1 MNKLIEIFAKQKVFP
16 ELITFLVIVGG
27 LFAISTIR
35 RESFPNVEFDT
46 VLITTIYPGA
56 SPKEVERLISSPLE
70 EDFKEITGIKKMF
83 SVSVESRSEIII
95 QVDSD
100 QATTDE
106 VKDDVQ
112 LVLDRFQDLPED
124 AEDPVVVVLESK
136 ITPVIEMA
144 VSGDMNPTELK
155 NIAKFIEKEAEK
167 LSEVSSVSIAGNKKY
182 EYKIEIDMN
191 KLSRNDISLQEIL
204 LALKETNVT
213 IPAGDFSFST
223 QEDGISKEMVVRT
236 TGEFQNIDDIKNL
249 VLRTSDLGQSI
260 KLSELA
266 EVSFTLAESN
276 LSYRAAGKN
285 SVRLIVN
292 KKEKADA
299 INLVNNLK
307 SKIKKLKDSPKLKN
321 VSIDFIN
328 DTSYYIKNRLNI
340 LTGNLVVGLFL
351 VVCILS
357 LFLPF
362 KLALVVSMGIP
373 FSFLATIW
381 VFQYLGFS
389 LNLISVMGLI
399 IVIGMLVDD
408 AIVVIE
414 NAYRYLQNGYE
425 PTEAAIK
432 GAQTIWKAVFASVMT
447 TVLAFWPMTMIT
459 GIFGKFVQYIP
470 YAVIIALIMSM
481 IEAYFILPS
490 HFARWVGNFK
500 DYKPPRFKQKFEIFW
515 KWFVSKYVGL
525 LSQSVSKQKRYFVL
539 LGFLVFFVVSVIFSA
554 KNLKFILFPPD
565 GIEAFVIKLESP
577 RGSTLDQTEQL
588 LLPVENEILKIP
600 KDELMNYIIS
610 IGEHNTNGDP
620 AGTKRGTNYAQATI
634 FLTPENLRSRD
645 ANKIIEE
652 LKTKI
657 GKPNN
662 LKIIFTRINPGPPV
676 GSPVN
681 IGIRGESYE
690 DINNALEEIKS
701 EVSKW
706 PGVKDLD
713 SNYKLAKD
721 ERILKY
727 KPSEASL
734 AGLTVQ
740 TIGTNVRALYEG
752 IIPTTMRGED
762 EEIDVRVT
770 FKDEQKSLDLLDKLK
785 IINSR
790 GVLVP
795 LNEITEI
802 EESIGIESIYHEAAD
817 RQFTISGDVDTK
829 ITTALEVS
837 DKAKKWIDTHIQPKY
852 PELTFV
858 FGGENEDTDESLGSL
873 KKTFLLALFLIFFI
887 LILTFENFYQPFLIL
902 SAIPMGVVSVLLTLI
917 IHNKPISFMAMLGI
931 IALAGVIVNNA
942 IVFIDFVNDGRKDG
956 LTPEQSVIR
965 AGELRLR
972 AVFLT
977 SSTTVLGL
985 LPTAYGIGGLDKFV
999 VPIALSLGWGLFIG
1013 SIMVMFFIPT
1023 LIVIVEDLRSFLF
1036 KKA

>member
-1 MNKLIEIFAKQKVFP
+1 MNKLIEIFARQKIFP
-16 ELITFLVIVGG
+16 ELITILVIVGG
-27 LFAISTIR
+27 LFALSNIR

-70 EDFKEITGIKKMF
+70 EDFREINGIKKMF

-106 VKDDVQ
+106 VNDDIQ
-112 LVLDRFQDLPED
+112 LILDRFQDIPED
-124 AEDPVVVVLESK
+124 AEDPIVTVLESK
-136 ITPVIEMA
+136 IQPVVELA
-144 VSGDMNPTELK
+144 VSGDMDPTELK
-155 NIAKFIEKEAEK
+155 NIAKYIERETERIP
-167 LSEVSSVSIAGNKKY
+167 EVSSVSIAGEKKY
-182 EYKIEIDMN
+182 EYRIEIDMT
-191 KLSRNDISLQEIL
+191 KLSKNDISLQEIL
-204 LALKETNVT
+204 FALKETNVT
-213 IPAGDFSFST
+213 VPAGDFTIPDPKGVST
-223 QEDGISKEMVVRT
+223 EMVVRT
-236 TGEFQNIDDIKNL
+236 TGEFQDIDDIKNL
-249 VLRTSDLGQSI
+249 VLKTNDLGQSI
-260 KLSELA
+260 KLSDLA
-266 EVSFTLAESN
+266 EISFTLADSN
-276 LSYRAAGKN
+276 ISYRAAGK
-285 SVRLIVN
+285 SSLRLIIK
-292 KKEKADA
+292 KKEKSDA

-307 SKIKKLKDSPKLKN
+307 ESVEKLKKSPRLKDIK
-321 VSIDFIN
+321 IDFIN
-328 DTSYYIKNRLNI
+328 DTSYYIRNRLNI
-340 LTGNLVVGLFL
+340 LTGNLVVGLLL
-351 VVCILS
+351 VLGILS

-362 KLALVVSMGIP
+362 KLALIVSMGIP

-399 IVIGMLVDD
+399 IVVGMLVDD
-408 AIVVIE
+408 AIVIIE
-414 NAYRYLQNGYE
+414 NSYRYLQEGME

-459 GIFGKFVQYIP
+459 GIFGKFVMFIP
-470 YAVIIALIMSM
+470 YAVIIALLMSM
-481 IEAYFILPS
+481 AEAYFILPS
-490 HFARWVGNFK
+490 HFARWVGDIKN
-500 DYKPPRFKQKFEIFW
+500 YKPPKFKQRFEVYW
-515 KWFVSKYVGL
+515 KKFVSGYVSL
-525 LSQSVSKQKRYFVL
+525 LTISISRKRRYFVL
-539 LGFLVFFVVSVIFSA
+539 SGFILFFIVSVIFSA

-565 GIEAFVIKLESP
+565 GIEAFVIKFESP
-577 RGSTLDQTEQL
+577 RGSTLAQTEL
-588 LLPVENEILKIP
+588 LTLPIEKEILKIP
-600 KDELMNYIIS
+600 PEELMNYIIS
-610 IGEHNTNGDP
+610 VGEHNTNGDP
-620 AGTKRGTNYAQATI
+620 AGTKRGTNYAQALI
-634 FLTPENLRSRD
+634 FLTPENLRDRV
-645 ANKIIEE
+645 ANTIIED
-652 LKTKI
+652 LKARI
-657 GKPNN
+657 GQPKN
-662 LKIIFTRINPGPPV
+662 LKVIFTRVNPGPPV

-681 IGIRGESYE
+681 IGIRGESFE
-690 DINNALEEIKS
+690 EINAALEEIKA
-701 EVSKW
+701 EVATW

-721 ERILKY
+721 ERVLKY

-734 AGLTVQ
+734 AGITVQ

-752 IIPTTMRGED
+752 VVATTMRGAD

-770 FKDEQKSLDLLDKLK
+770 FKEDQKSLDLLSKLK
-785 IINSR
+785 ISSSR

-795 LNEITEI
+795 LNQITDI
-802 EESIGIESIYHEAAD
+802 EESVGIESIYHEEAD

-829 ITTALEVS
+829 VITALEVS
-837 DKAKKWIDTHIQPKY
+837 TKAKKWIDENIQGKY
-852 PELTFV
+852 PNLTFV

-902 SAIPMGVVSVLLTLI
+902 SAIPLGVVSVLLTLI

-942 IVFIDFVNDGRKDG
+942 IVFIDFVNEGRNDG

-977 SSTTVLGL
+977 TTTTVLGL

-999 VPIALSLGWGLFIG
+999 VPIALSLGWGLLIG

-1023 LIVIVEDLRSFLF
+1023 LIIVVEDLRSWIF
-1036 KKA
+1036 KKT